1 MRRTRRKPGQT
12 ATCASGIANFELHS
26 SSTALYGCL
35 SLSLSLSAD
44 GGMCAQG
51 LKSLQKIKNPPADGL
66 PALNQLSVDLYCN
79 AAASC
84 LQLGFH
90 EKAIFH
96 STQVRR
102 GHTHRH
108 TGQDLR
114 QLSMGVVCIYRR

>member
-1 MRRTRRKPGQT
+1 
-12 ATCASGIANFELHS
+12 
-26 SSTALYGCL
+26 
-35 SLSLSLSAD
+35 
-44 GGMCAQG
+44 MCVCVSQG

-102 GHTHRH
+102 VHTHRH
-108 TGQDLR
+108 TGHDLR
-114 QLSMGVVCIYRR
+114 H